1 MMYWRVSWRYLTRNK
16 LRSFFTILSILIG
29 ISSIFAVVST
39 VETAK
44 KMTMERL
51 KLYTGNADYSIQS
64 SSHTFSGSV
73 LDDIQQDSNVKA
85 AIGVIHKQARFDLG
99 GPENLAQTRLRIT
112 GLSSLRSELLTLEAV
127 SGNLASEG
135 IILPQTTAGL
145 WKKNAGDL
153 VRLQLPTG
161 NMEVPVAAIVKDTP
175 LLEGPSSWDEASSKS
190 WRALAP
196 LQTVQQWYSLTGQ
209 VQEIRIKLN
218 DTAEEQSALASIGNK
233 ISDPSVFMEKIVL
246 DEKQT
251 NQLEELYLMLYAIG
265 GLSMIISAFI
275 LYNTLYVSVV
285 ERKNEIAVMKT
296 VGFIPSQI
304 KKLFLCEVLILSLLG
319 LIFGIPLGLGLAS
332 LMQKGLFHSFQ
343 ANISYSP
350 EFAIALPI
358 TIILGLC
365 IPLAAA
371 HIPVAYASKIDVIAT
386 LKQVPAQQKEKT
398 TYRVVAGIV
407 LLFGVFLN
415 SIVSLLFLLAG
426 VTLLFPFILSLFTR
440 FFKRIGFMGYEGKI
454 ASNNILRTLN
464 RSANMS
470 VILAFV
476 ICLGLFV
483 SSIFASMETSIE
495 SEVNHS
501 FGGNLQLSTETPL
514 TPEKLNAIQQFEGI
528 HGVTAYKEKEVL
540 WSGDKKT
547 NRFTIIS
554 ANPDWYQKHP
564 LFYDPQRKNTD
575 LLQLLKAH
583 PNGVL
588 LGDYAFREWG
598 GKAGDPIRIIRN
610 NVPTELIVL
619 GKVSTSQYGGYTAF
633 MEESHFDKLFPE
645 TNAYKGLITV
655 ADRAAETSVKDFLL
669 NTFPF
674 DLERVQTLSEELE
687 KQKRA
692 LPGVKSL
699 FNGLLMISIAVVGIG
714 ILNTLIMNVMNRMR
728 EIGVM
733 RAVAFTSG
741 QVITSIVS
749 ESVVMGICGTLMGT
763 LLGIAMTYVNALTMQ
778 DTAASFVIS
787 IDTLL
792 LSTFSGLLISLLAAV
807 VPAQKA
813 ARYKLGQ
820 ALKHD

>member
-1 MMYWRVSWRYLTRNK
+1 M
-16 LRSFFTILSILIG
+16 
-29 ISSIFAVVST
+29 
-39 VETAK
+39 
-44 KMTMERL
+44 
-51 KLYTGNADYSIQS
+51 
-64 SSHTFSGSV
+64 
-73 LDDIQQDSNVKA
+73 
-85 AIGVIHKQARFDLG
+85 
-99 GPENLAQTRLRIT
+99 
-112 GLSSLRSELLTLEAV
+112 
-127 SGNLASEG
+127 
-135 IILPQTTAGL
+135 
-145 WKKNAGDL
+145 
-153 VRLQLPTG
+153 VR
-161 NMEVPVAAIVKDTP
+161 
-175 LLEGPSSWDEASSKS
+175 
-190 WRALAP
+190 
-196 LQTVQQWYSLTGQ
+196 
-209 VQEIRIKLN
+209 
-218 DTAEEQSALASIGNK
+218 
-233 ISDPSVFMEKIVL
+233 
-246 DEKQT
+246 
-251 NQLEELYLMLYAIG
+251 
-265 GLSMIISAFI
+265 
-275 LYNTLYVSVV
+275 
-285 ERKNEIAVMKT
+285 
-296 VGFIPSQI
+296 
-304 KKLFLCEVLILSLLG
+304 
-319 LIFGIPLGLGLAS
+319 
-332 LMQKGLFHSFQ
+332 
-343 ANISYSP
+343 
-350 EFAIALPI
+350 
-358 TIILGLC
+358 
-365 IPLAAA
+365 
-371 HIPVAYASKIDVIAT
+371 
-386 LKQVPAQQKEKT
+386 
-398 TYRVVAGIV
+398 
-407 LLFGVFLN
+407 
-415 SIVSLLFLLAG
+415 
-426 VTLLFPFILSLFTR
+426 
-440 FFKRIGFMGYEGKI
+440 
-454 ASNNILRTLN
+454 
-464 RSANMS
+464 
-470 VILAFV
+470 
-476 ICLGLFV
+476 
-483 SSIFASMETSIE
+483 
-495 SEVNHS
+495 
-501 FGGNLQLSTETPL
+501 
-514 TPEKLNAIQQFEGI
+514 I

-575 LLQLLKAH
+575 LLQLLKTH